1 MLQIPRITSKSF
13 SLFHLHIKE
22 HLHRMV
28 TIMLQ
33 HTAGGTESMLRITTE
48 KKRGKTILSVEGR
61 LAGPSVA
68 TLEPCWR
75 ELRPSSPQEKFHVK
89 LFARRF
95 IHAAGKKQLKENHP
109 QRSEPLPPDRLNQAL

>member
-61 LAGPSVA
+61 LAGPSGG
-68 TLEPCWR
+68 TLGQSWGGRRSSSPPGEVHGEPCC
-75 ELRPSSPQEKFHVK
+75 VG
-89 LFARRF
+89 F
-95 IHAAGKKQLKENHP
+95 IDRAGEEMLKEI
-109 QRSEPLPPDRLNQAL
+109 

>member
-61 LAGPSVA
+61 LAGA
-68 TLEPCWR
+68 TGAPVGGRWPG
-75 ELRPSSPQEKFHVK
+75 LRSSPPQGEVYVEH
-89 LFARRF
+89 FALGFFAAAREELLKG
-95 IHAAGKKQLKENHP
+95 IH
-109 QRSEPLPPDRLNQAL
+109 R

>member
-33 HTAGGTESMLRITTE
+33 NTAGGTESMLRITTE
-48 KKRGKTILSVEGR
+48 KNRGKTILSVEGR
-61 LAGPSVA
+61 LPAAPLGTLGPTRRHLG
-68 TLEPCWR
+68 TLSTHNTC
-75 ELRPSSPQEKFHVK
+75 FFD
-89 LFARRF
+89 LFAASF
-95 IHAAGKKQLKENHP
+95 LTF
-109 QRSEPLPPDRLNQAL
+109 PPNDR